1 MAKAVVLIARL
12 VTTRIQTVTIH
23 RALLVQRGNT
33 VTKCFKRLFCLAKHV
48 LRAPILPPKARPALT
63 DATIAPRANIPRKKE
78 IPRNANATIVK
89 QIHLAPNLDE
99 TNRVTCVKKERH
111 QRKVLPFVLPVM
123 LVPI

>member
-1 MAKAVVLIARL
+1 M
-12 VTTRIQTVTIH
+12 
-23 RALLVQRGNT
+23 G
-33 VTKCFKRLFCLAKHV
+33 LAKHV
-48 LRAPILPPKARPALT
+48 LRAPIRPPKACPVLT
-63 DATIAPRANIPRKKE
+63 DATIVPRANIPRKKE

>member
-1 MAKAVVLIARL
+1 MAKAVVPIARR
-12 VTTRIQTVTIH
+12 VTIQTVTI
-23 RALLVQRGNT
+23 RRVLLVVRAHT
-33 VTKCFKRLFCLAKHV
+33 AIKCFKLPKRLAKHARRV
-48 LRAPILPPKARPALT
+48 PIRPPKVCPVLVGAM
-63 DATIAPRANIPRKKE
+63 IVPRANIQRKKE

-111 QRKVLPFVLPVM
+111 QRKVQPFVLPVM